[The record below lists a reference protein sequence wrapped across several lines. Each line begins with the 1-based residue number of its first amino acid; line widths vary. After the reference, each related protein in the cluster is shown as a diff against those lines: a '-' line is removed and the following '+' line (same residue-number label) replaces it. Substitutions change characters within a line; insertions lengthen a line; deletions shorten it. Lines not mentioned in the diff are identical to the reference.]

1 MADEEQRETEEAVAP
16 DAEAVVVEDEPRADA
31 EPDVVAA
38 EPAEVEDTGGE
49 DRTQEPE
56 QQAAVLEDV
65 PAETAAEPRPGA
77 TEADEAGGSPPEPTE
92 APQSEAVEAAV
103 SGDEA
108 QETVDELQPDTV
120 VADESGNVPPEPES
134 DRMPVEAADTQE
146 VDVDHPS
153 DGIEAEVVIPAATDE
168 EPVAVEEMFEEQ
180 QQEAVDD
187 ILDEVLDG
195 DGDYKDTVGS
205 QPSDVDDAGME
216 IDELV
221 KDLPQS
227 TEQLVDLP
235 SDVMPYPS
243 ADDIDVIEKDELAM
257 FFPPDELSEVDR
269 GDEPDPTRA
278 GEKIGHVVE
287 CPDVPTALSL
297 LLVGRDDIESPVEEE
312 SKVPSVLV
320 CFLFCLYRHIG
331 INCCESD
338 AIVSITSNLV
348 QSINTFVSFTH
359 TFPSE
364 LSSKLSRAGSN
375 NFFFIFPSDF
385 TFCQ

>member
-92 APQSEAVEAAV
+92 EPQSEAVEKADEAGSPLPQLAEAPQSEAVEAAV

-134 DRMPVEAADTQE
+134 DRMPVDTADTQE

-320 CFLFCLYRHIG
+320 CFLFCLYRH
-331 INCCESD
+331 
-338 AIVSITSNLV
+338 
-348 QSINTFVSFTH
+348 
-359 TFPSE
+359 
-364 LSSKLSRAGSN
+364 
-375 NFFFIFPSDF
+375 
-385 TFCQ
+385 